1 MYELKTC
8 PFCGGYAEFQQTAY
22 GTTEGNSV
30 KLSFQVICKKCDA
43 TAPKS
48 YGSVNINFSSDGLLN
63 IWHDD
68 REQAVKE
75 WNRRAEDGGQDVC
88 D

>member
-1 MYELKTC
+1 MYTLKPC
-8 PFCGGYAEFQQTAY
+8 PFCGGDAEFRQTAY
-22 GTTEGNSV
+22 GTAEGNSV
-30 KLSFQVICKKCDA
+30 KLTFRVECKKCSA

-48 YGSVNINFSSDGLLN
+48 YGSVSINFGIEGLLN

-75 WNRRAEDGGQDVC
+75 WNRRADDA
-88 D
+88 